1 MPLEDYIAEHREA
14 ILGEQG
20 SRYAS
25 FPILCKF
32 IDAKQKL
39 SIQVHPD
46 DAYAKAAGM
55 DNGKTELWYIVEC
68 DEDAYI
74 YFGVNRD
81 MTKEEFKRRIEENT
95 VLEVLNKVPVHKGD
109 YFLVEA
115 GTIHAIGAGIIIYV
129 SSRIQTVLSGSMTTT
144 EGMRMEILESCTL
157 RKRSKSAT

>member
-1 MPLEDYIAEHREA
+1 MEKIIKLAPSYKDYLWGGTKLREDYGKSSTCEKVAESWEISCHPDGPSFIAEGEQEGMPLEDYIAEHREA

-55 DNGKTELWYIVEC
+55 DNGKTE
-68 DEDAYI
+68 
-74 YFGVNRD
+74 
-81 MTKEEFKRRIEENT
+81 
-95 VLEVLNKVPVHKGD
+95 P
-109 YFLVEA
+109 
-115 GTIHAIGAGIIIYV
+115 
-129 SSRIQTVLSGSMTTT
+129 
-144 EGMRMEILESCTL
+144 L
-157 RKRSKSAT
+157 R

>member
-1 MPLEDYIAEHREA
+1 MKKWQRAGKFPAILTDHSFIAEGEQEGMPLEDYIAEHREA

-68 DEDAYI
+68 DEDVYI

-95 VLEVLNKVPVHKGD
+95 VLEVLNKVP
-109 YFLVEA
+109 
-115 GTIHAIGAGIIIYV
+115 GTQRRLFPSGGRDNPCDR
-129 SSRIQTVLSGSMTTT
+129 SRNHHL
-144 EGMRMEILESCTL
+144 
-157 RKRSKSAT
+157 